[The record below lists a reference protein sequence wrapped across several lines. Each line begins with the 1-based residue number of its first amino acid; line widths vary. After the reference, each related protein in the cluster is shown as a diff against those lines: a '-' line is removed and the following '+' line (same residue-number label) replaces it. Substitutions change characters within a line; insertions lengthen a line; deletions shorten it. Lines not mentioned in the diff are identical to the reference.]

1 MYVYVYVYVYA
12 CVCVCVCVS
21 QTSSVMLESALDRV
35 KLVHN
40 FGGNFKAQAVRVGVL
55 YGVVLFFELFIEKGA
70 YLPICQ

>member
-1 MYVYVYVYVYA
+1 
-12 CVCVCVCVS
+12 
-21 QTSSVMLESALDRV
+21 MLESALDRV